1 MKYIRH
7 NVLEIIMRYLTHV
20 FFLIL
25 LYAASVNSFFVSW
38 RDLHRAAAT
47 QPVDEFYETIST
59 VMATFPCEECR
70 EHFANLVNEH
80 PFPLENVRTRD
91 DMRIWMWMT
100 HNLVN
105 VRLNKTWQSYDIL
118 TQTCLQ

>member
-1 MKYIRH
+1 MRH
-7 NVLEIIMRYLTHV
+7 LTIILFFFVLSLV
-20 FFLIL
+20 
-25 LYAASVNSFFVSW
+25 SVNSFFVSW

-47 QPVDEFYETIST
+47 QTPDEFYETISV
-59 VMATFPCEECR
+59 VMSTFPCEECR
-70 EHFANLVNEH
+70 QHFAILVNEH
-80 PFPLENVRTRD
+80 PFALENVRTRD